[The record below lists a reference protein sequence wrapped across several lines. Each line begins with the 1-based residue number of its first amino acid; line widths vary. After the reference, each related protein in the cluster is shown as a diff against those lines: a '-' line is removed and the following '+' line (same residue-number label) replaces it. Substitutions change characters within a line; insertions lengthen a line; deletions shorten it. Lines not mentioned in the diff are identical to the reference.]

1 MAESQKIKNIQFK
14 RGRKAALESKLTS
27 ANSSILKAGEPAF
40 ESDTGKL
47 KIGDGIHD
55 YLDLPYIG
63 EANSSDDR
71 FIIRDPKSNQIL
83 IYDEESQKWLNKDL
97 ADKESIIYLS
107 SRGLTIKGYDTAKAG
122 QMLVKD
128 DTDGLSWQ
136 NALTD
141 ADLRNAV
148 QEAANSSKLAS
159 DYATNAGNEAVKA
172 TQAASTAS
180 RINEQTMN
188 YVNNKFW

>member
-55 YLDLPYIG
+55 YLDLQYIG
-63 EANSSDDR
+63 GANSSDDR
-71 FIIRDPKSNQIL
+71 FIIMDPKSNQIL

-188 YVNNKFW
+188 YVNNKF